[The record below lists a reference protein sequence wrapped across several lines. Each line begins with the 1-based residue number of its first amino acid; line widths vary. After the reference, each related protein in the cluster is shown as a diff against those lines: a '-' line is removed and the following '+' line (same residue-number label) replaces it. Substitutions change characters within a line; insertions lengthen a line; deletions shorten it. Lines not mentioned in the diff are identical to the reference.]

1 MMPRMGVGVGLALA
15 VLLAV
20 APAHA
25 QSPEDAA
32 QKAVE
37 PWLALID
44 GAQYAASW
52 EQAAAGF
59 RKAVAAA
66 QWEQAVTRAR
76 EPFGR
81 LLSRKVTARTYSTT
95 LPGAPDGQYVRLV
108 FDSAFERKAAAV
120 ETAVMALD
128 TDGAW
133 RVAGYFVR

>member
-1 MMPRMGVGVGLALA
+1 MMPRIGFGVALA

-20 APAHA
+20 ATAQA

-32 QKAVE
+32 QNSVE
-37 PWLALID
+37 PWLALVD
-44 GAQYAASW
+44 SAQYAASW
-52 EQAAAGF
+52 EQAAGGLK
-59 RKAVAAA
+59 KAVAAA
-66 QWEQAVTRAR
+66 QWEQAVMRAR

-81 LLSRKVTARTYSTT
+81 LLSRKATARTYSTT

-120 ETAVMALD
+120 ETAVMALES
-128 TDGAW
+128 DGVW

>member
-1 MMPRMGVGVGLALA
+1 MMPGIAVGLALA

-20 APAHA
+20 APAQA

-32 QKAVE
+32 QKSVE
-37 PWLALID
+37 PWLALVD
-44 GAQYAASW
+44 SAHYAASW
-52 EQAAAGF
+52 EQASGGF
-59 RKAVAAA
+59 KRAVAAP

-81 LLSRKVTARTYSTT
+81 LLSRKITSRTYSTT

-120 ETAVMALD
+120 ETAVMAREP
-128 TDGAW
+128 DGAW
-133 RVAGYFVR
+133 RVAGYFIR

>member
-1 MMPRMGVGVGLALA
+1 MMPRIGFGVALA

-20 APAHA
+20 ATAQA

-32 QKAVE
+32 QNSVE
-37 PWLALID
+37 PWLALVD
-44 GAQYAASW
+44 SAQYAASW
-52 EQAAAGF
+52 EQAAGGLK
-59 RKAVAAA
+59 KAVAAP
-66 QWEQAVTRAR
+66 QWEQAVMRAR

-81 LLSRKVTARTYSTT
+81 LLSRKATARTYSTT

-120 ETAVMALD
+120 ETAVMALES
-128 TDGAW
+128 DGAW